1 MNKKLFTGLVVLMGI
16 SILGIISIQLIWMN
30 NALNVKNELFMR
42 GVDDALVNTA
52 ERLEKIQDLSLI
64 NDMVFADSL
73 PHNNITVDVDYII
86 DEDEDEDNKLLS
98 DEDETILIKK
108 GSPRIISLK
117 KQNTHQK
124 EKPIQIIKGIKTAT
138 GNAQIRMHFESD
150 SNKIGKFTYKVEHIG
165 DADSNRIIVNT
176 NSNGNLVLVKGDSV
190 TTKINSLIE
199 LKDLHVD
206 SLLTKIDTTIVFFPD
221 VRKKAEKRVWQIK
234 ETMNQFVTEIATFDL
249 KKLDTKLI
257 EKVLKEELNNRNI
270 PIDFE
275 YGIFVDTILTSKSEN
290 IEADK
295 LQQSNLHTKLYPN
308 DVIEKNIKLAVVFP
322 KRDSFIYKSVS
333 WLLIASLVFSLIVL
347 LTFALSIYYILNQKK
362 ISEMKSD
369 FINNMTHEFKTPIA
383 TISVATDSISNDKII
398 NNPEKIKY
406 FTGMIKKE
414 NIRMNR
420 QVEDILTIARLD
432 KKDFEFKWEAINA
445 HDIINDA
452 IQGII
457 LQIEKRAGKIHTNL
471 EATNP
476 VVTTDKMH
484 CTNIVY
490 NLLDNANK
498 YSPNTPEIK
507 VSTKNKNNGLLIIV
521 SDKGIG
527 MTKAVQGRVF
537 ERFYRQASGNIHNV
551 KGFGLGLSYVKAV
564 VEANKGTISVQSEPE
579 KGSVFTVFLPFTR
592 E

>member
-1 MNKKLFTGLVVLMGI
+1 MGI
-16 SILGIISIQLIWMN
+16 SIFGIISIQLVWMK
-30 NALNVKNELFMR
+30 NAVNVKNELFIR
-42 GVDDALVNTA
+42 GVDDALVKTS

-64 NDMVFADSL
+64 HEMVFPDSL
-73 PHNNITVDVDYII
+73 DQKNMNVDIDYII
-86 DEDEDEDNKLLS
+86 DDVDGTGLISNEDDTIITKLG
-98 DEDETILIKK
+98 TPK
-108 GSPRIISLK
+108 IISLK
-117 KQNTHQK
+117 KQKTGK
-124 EKPIQIIKGIKTAT
+124 IEKPLLISKKFIPEK

-150 SNKIGKFTYKVEHIG
+150 SDKNGTFTYKIEHFE
-165 DADSNRIIVNT
+165 DTTNNHVIVNT
-176 NSNGNLVLVKGDSV
+176 TSNGNIVLISSDSI
-190 TTKINSLIE
+190 TTKVNSLVE
-199 LKDLHVD
+199 LKKLHVD
-206 SLLTKIDTTIVFFPD
+206 SLLTKIDTTVVFFPD
-221 VRKKAEKRVWQIK
+221 VRKKAKKRVWQIK

-249 KKLDTKLI
+249 KKLDSKLI
-257 EKVLKEELNNRNI
+257 EKVLKEELTNRNI

-275 YGIFVDTILTSKSEN
+275 YGIFVDTLLTHKSEN
-290 IEADK
+290 IGVEQ
-295 LQQSNLHTKLYPN
+295 LQKSKLHTKLYTN

-333 WLLIASLVFSLIVL
+333 WLLIASLIFSLIIL

-383 TISVATDSISNDKII
+383 TISVATDSISNDKVI
-398 NNPEKIKY
+398 NNPDKIRY

-420 QVEDILTIARLD
+420 QVEDILTIARFD

-452 IQGII
+452 IQGIV
-457 LQIEKRAGKIHTNL
+457 LQIEKRGGTIDTKL
-471 EATNP
+471 EAANP

-484 CTNIVY
+484 STNIVY

-507 VSTKNKNNGLLIIV
+507 VNTKNKNNGLLIIV

-537 ERFYRQASGNIHNV
+537 ERFYRQTSGNIHNV